1 VRVVVEF
8 VPAIKAS
15 ELAEGTMLTLDVKG
29 VHLLL
34 ARIGGEVS
42 ALSGTCTHEDADLG
56 LGFVME
62 ERVVCPLHLSQ
73 FDLRSGQVLNPPAT
87 APLRSFNLKI
97 EGETIFVEV

>member
-1 VRVVVEF
+1 MRAMGEF

-15 ELAEGTMLTLDVKG
+15 ELAEGTMLALDVKG

-56 LGFVME
+56 LGFIIE
-62 ERVVCPLHLSQ
+62 DRVVCPLHLSQ
-73 FDLRSGQVLNPPAT
+73 FDLRTGQVLNPPAT

-97 EGETIFVEV
+97 EGEIIFVEV

>member
-1 VRVVVEF
+1 MVEF

-73 FDLRSGQVLNPPAT
+73 FDHRSGQVRNPPAT

>member
-1 VRVVVEF
+1 MGEF

-15 ELAEGTMLTLDVKG
+15 ELAEGTMLTLDLKG

-56 LGFVME
+56 LGFIIE

-73 FDLRSGQVLNPPAT
+73 FDLRTGQVLNPPAI

>member
-1 VRVVVEF
+1 MRTMGEF

-15 ELAEGTMLTLDVKG
+15 ELAEGTMLAFDVKG

-34 ARIGGEVS
+34 ARIGGKVS

-56 LGFVME
+56 LGFIIE

-73 FDLRSGQVLNPPAT
+73 FDLRTGQVLNPPAT

>member
-1 VRVVVEF
+1 MEEF

-15 ELAEGTMLTLDVKG
+15 ELAEGTMLALDVKG

-56 LGFVME
+56 LGFIIE
-62 ERVVCPLHLSQ
+62 DRVVCPLHLSQ
-73 FDLRSGQVLNPPAT
+73 FDLRTGQVLNPPAT
-87 APLRSFNLKI
+87 APLRSYNLKI

>member
-1 VRVVVEF
+1 MSTVGEF
-8 VPAIKAS
+8 VPAIKTS
-15 ELAEGTMLTLDVKG
+15 ELAEGTMLALDVKG

-56 LGFVME
+56 LGFIIE
-62 ERVVCPLHLSQ
+62 DRVVCPLHLSQ
-73 FDLRSGQVLNPPAT
+73 FDLRTGQVLNPPAT

-97 EGETIFVEV
+97 EGETIFIEV

>member
-1 VRVVVEF
+1 MGEF

-15 ELAEGTMLTLDVKG
+15 ELEEGTMLALDVKG
-29 VHLLL
+29 VHFLL

-56 LGFVME
+56 LGFIIE
-62 ERVVCPLHLSQ
+62 DRVVCPLHLSQ
-73 FDLRSGQVLNPPAT
+73 FDLRTGQVLNPPAT

>member
-1 VRVVVEF
+1 M
-8 VPAIKAS
+8 
-15 ELAEGTMLTLDVKG
+15 LAFDVKG

-34 ARIGGEVS
+34 ARIGGKVS

-56 LGFVME
+56 LGFIIE

-73 FDLRSGQVLNPPAT
+73 FDLRTGQVLNPPAT